1 MTKLLDFGAIVELDP
16 LIEGLIHISELS
28 HEKVDSVESVVKEG
42 DMVRAKV
49 INLIPEERKIGLS
62 VKRLSQ
68 EESQADYEE
77 FLEQQ
82 SNQATTRFAEL
93 LKGVNLG
100 DEEGAEAESTEE

>member
-1 MTKLLDFGAIVELDP
+1 VE
-16 LIEGLIHISELS
+16 
-28 HEKVDSVESVVKEG
+28 SVERVVKEG
-42 DMVRAKV
+42 DVVRAKGS
-49 INLIPEERKIGLS
+49 NLSPEERKIGLS

-93 LKGVNLG
+93 LKGVNL
-100 DEEGAEAESTEE
+100 EEGEEEQE